1 VTSDSPYAPWTV
13 AAGGAGAYT
22 LGRKEQR
29 DGSDLHRSDLGCSW
43 LALCH
48 KQLDNPN
55 DLPALLK
62 HMGTLHR
69 IPRQSVAEN
78 LALHDRAM
86 ENLRFIRE
94 TMERA
99 GSFTAV
105 SGGGQVA
112 IGLTALLAA
121 AIAAGQST
129 PERWLAVWSIE
140 ALVALAIGGFTV
152 ARKAYSAGLPLL
164 YGPGRKVALSL
175 APPLLAGAMLTA
187 VLFDASL
194 LTPLPGMWL
203 LLFGTGVVAAGAY
216 SVRIVPVMG
225 LSFMLLGVFAL
236 LAPSGWGNAL
246 MGLGFGGFHIFYGLL
261 IAWRHG
267 G

>member
-1 VTSDSPYAPWTV
+1 MATV
-13 AAGGAGAYT
+13 
-22 LGRKEQR
+22 
-29 DGSDLHRSDLGCSW
+29 
-43 LALCH
+43 
-48 KQLDNPN
+48 
-55 DLPALLK
+55 
-62 HMGTLHR
+62 HR
-69 IPRQSVAEN
+69 IRRESGQEHV
-78 LALHDRAM
+78 ALHDRAM
-86 ENLRFIRE
+86 DNLRFIRE

-105 SGGGQVA
+105 SGGGQVV

-121 AIAAGQST
+121 GIAAAQPA
-129 PERWLAVWSIE
+129 PERWLTVWSVE
-140 ALVALAIGGFTV
+140 AVVALAIGGWTV
-152 ARKAYSAGLPLL
+152 ARKAYLAGLPLL

-175 APPLLAGAMLTA
+175 APPLFAGAMLTA

-194 LTPLPGMWL
+194 LAPLPGMWL

-225 LSFMLLGVFAL
+225 LSFMLLGIFTL
-236 LAPSGWGNAL
+236 LAPSTWGNAL